1 MVTFNQNVRFTDYA
15 SEIRLPD
22 SAKLAINWKNDNAV
36 TIFQHDV
43 IVNFFDIVLFLL
55 SVLVTGS
62 SFMSISSLVLEL
74 WKFSFIRDLPE
85 ILKLEILLS
94 EFCQIS
100 GNWSELRIPN
110 LVQKSLMKCY
120 CMV

>member
-15 SEIRLPD
+15 SGIRLPD
-22 SAKLAINWKNDNAV
+22 YTKLAINWKNDNGV
-36 TIFQHDV
+36 TIFRHDV

-62 SFMSISSLVLEL
+62 SSMSISSLVLEL

>member
-22 SAKLAINWKNDNAV
+22 CAKLAINWKNDNAV
-36 TIFQHDV
+36 TVFQHDV

-62 SFMSISSLVLEL
+62 NSMSISSLVLEL

-110 LVQKSLMKCY
+110 LAQTSLMKCY
-120 CMV
+120 